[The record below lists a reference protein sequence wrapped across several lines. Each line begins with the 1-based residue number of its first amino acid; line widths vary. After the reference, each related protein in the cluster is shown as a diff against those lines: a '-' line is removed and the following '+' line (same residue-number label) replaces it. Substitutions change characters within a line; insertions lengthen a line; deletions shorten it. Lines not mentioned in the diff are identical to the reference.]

1 MLAAGNGAENQTI
14 RMKDDYYD
22 ILGITKNA
30 TAAEIKKA
38 YRKKAL
44 KYHPDKNPGDSE
56 AEEQFKKAAE
66 AYEVLS
72 NADKKA
78 RYDQFGHA
86 AFQGG
91 GGFGGG
97 GMNMDDIFSQFGDI
111 FGSAFGGGGGGGFS
125 GFGGFGGGGQRRV
138 KGSNLRIRVKLTLK
152 EVANGVEKKVKVR
165 RKIQADGVTYTTC
178 STCNGRGQV
187 AKITNTILGR
197 MQTAATCSTCGGSGQ
212 ILDRKPSEA
221 DNQGMKVSEETVS
234 IKIPGGV
241 EEGMQLKVPGK
252 GNDAPGNGV
261 PGDLLVAI
269 ETQDHETLKREGDNL
284 HYDLYVSISDA
295 VLGTSKE
302 IDAVDG
308 KVRIKLEPGIQ
319 SGKILRLRGKG
330 ISSIN
335 GYGTGDLLV
344 HVNVWTPK
352 ELNKEQKEFFERMQ
366 GNENFEPRPE
376 KSDKSFFEKV
386 KDMFS

>member
-1 MLAAGNGAENQTI
+1 
-14 RMKDDYYD
+14 MKEDYYE
-22 ILGITKNA
+22 ILGIGKNA
-30 TAAEIKKA
+30 TAADIKKA

-44 KYHPDKNPGDSE
+44 EHHPDKNPGDSK
-56 AEEQFKKAAE
+56 AEELFKKSAE

-72 NADKKA
+72 NPDKKA
-78 RYDQFGHA
+78 RYDQYGHA
-86 AFQGG
+86 AFEG

-111 FGSAFGGGGGGGFS
+111 FGGAFGGGGFS

-138 KGSNLRIRVKLTLK
+138 KGSNLRIRVKLTLE

-165 RKIQADGVTYTTC
+165 RKIQAAGVTYKTC
-178 STCNGRGQV
+178 GTCGGRGQV
-187 AKITNTILGR
+187 TKVTNTILGR
-197 MQTAATCSTCGGSGQ
+197 MQTAAACSSCSGSGQ
-212 ILDRKPSEA
+212 IIDKRPSDA
-221 DNQGMKVSEETVS
+221 DAHGLKINEETVS
-234 IKIPGGV
+234 IKIPAGV
-241 EEGMQLKVPGK
+241 EDGMQLKVPGK
-252 GNDAPGNGV
+252 GNDAPGNGI

-284 HYDLYVSISDA
+284 HYDLYISYSEA
-295 VLGTSKE
+295 VLGTSRE
-302 IDAVDG
+302 IDAVGG
-308 KVRIKLEPGIQ
+308 KVRIKLESGIQ

-335 GYGTGDLLV
+335 GYGSGDLLV

-352 ELNKEQKEFFERMQ
+352 ELNKEQREFFERMN
-366 GNENFEPRPE
+366 GNENFEPKPE